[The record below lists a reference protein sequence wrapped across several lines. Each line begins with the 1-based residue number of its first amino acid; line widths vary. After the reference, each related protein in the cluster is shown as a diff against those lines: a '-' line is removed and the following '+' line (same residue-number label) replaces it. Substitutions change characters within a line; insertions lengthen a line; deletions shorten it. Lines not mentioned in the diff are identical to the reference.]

1 MKHCRSVSSIQRQAR
16 PEPREAI
23 IRFRGQAVILDS
35 DLAALYG
42 VTVKRLNE
50 QMKRNQKRFPED
62 FCFQLTLEETQRSR
76 SQFATASTGRI
87 RSQFATAL
95 KRNIRYCP
103 YAFTEHG
110 AIMAANVLRSE
121 RAEEMSVAV
130 VRAFVS
136 LRRMALSVE
145 GLARKV
151 AALENKYDASFSAV
165 FDAIRDLMEPPAP
178 PRKRIG
184 FQ

>member
-1 MKHCRSVSSIQRQAR
+1 MNTKPVRITPQD
-16 PEPREAI
+16 AI
-23 IRFRGQAVILDS
+23 IRLRGHAVILDTE
-35 DLAALYG
+35 LANLYG

-50 QMKRNQKRFPED
+50 QVRRNEKRFPED
-62 FCFQLTLEETQRSR
+62 FVFQLTLEEAQRSR
-76 SQFATASTGRI
+76 SQIAT
-87 RSQFATAL
+87 L
-95 KRNIRYCP
+95 KRGQNIKYLP

-130 VRAFVS
+130 VRAFVK
-136 LRRMALSVE
+136 LRRLALSVE

-151 AALENKYDASFSAV
+151 AALENKYDASFQAV
-165 FDAIRDLMEPPAP
+165 FNAIRELMEPPTP

-184 FQ
+184 FHADND

>member
-1 MKHCRSVSSIQRQAR
+1 MSNLPVQIAPQDVITR
-16 PEPREAI
+16 
-23 IRFRGQAVILDS
+23 IRGHAVILDA

-42 VTVKRLNE
+42 VPVKRLNE
-50 QMKRNQKRFPED
+50 QVRRNQKRFPED
-62 FCFQLTLEETQRSR
+62 FCFRLTLAEAERSR
-76 SQFATASTGRI
+76 SQNAT
-87 RSQFATAL
+87 L
-95 KRNIRYCP
+95 KRGQNIKYLP

-130 VRAFVS
+130 VRAFVK

-145 GLARKV
+145 ALARKV
-151 AALENKYDASFSAV
+151 NDLEGKYDKQFKVV
-165 FDAIRDLMEPPAP
+165 FDAVRRLMTPPPEP

-184 FQ
+184 FASE